1 MLYNWIIPVP
11 KNTPRERE
19 APSPGFPLGRA
30 PVEQRLSLA
39 IGIVT
44 WYSILF
50 PPGCAGLV
58 HCKIFHREHQIVP
71 SKGDQDLSG
80 DTFPIEWIDYYEL
93 YERPADF
100 LARCWNEDDTYEHHV
115 HIRIAVVPRRAV
127 VALSI
132 TDALKGMFGFL
143 SPKRIFTRRE

>member
-1 MLYNWIIPVP
+1 VLYNWIITVP
-11 KNTPRERE
+11 KNTPRD
-19 APSPGFPLGRA
+19 S
-30 PVEQRLSLA
+30 PVEEKLTLA

-44 WYSILF
+44 WYSVFF

-80 DTFPIEWIDYYEL
+80 DTFPIEWNDYYEL

-100 LARCWNEDDTYEHHV
+100 LARCWNEDDTYPHKV
-115 HIRIAVVPRRAV
+115 TIRIAVVPRRAV
-127 VALSI
+127 VPLALG
-132 TDALKGMFGFL
+132 DAIKGMFGFL
-143 SPKRIFTRRE
+143 MPTRLIPTRKKVEV

>member
-1 MLYNWIIPVP
+1 MLYNWIIHVP
-11 KNTPRERE
+11 ANTLRT
-19 APSPGFPLGRA
+19 A
-30 PVEQRLSLA
+30 PVETPLTLA

-44 WYSILF
+44 WYSIAF
-50 PPGCAGLV
+50 PPGCADLV

-100 LARCWNEDDTYEHHV
+100 LARCWNEDDTYAHNV
-115 HIRIAVVPRRAV
+115 TIRIAVVPRRAIIALAV
-127 VALSI
+127 V
-132 TDALKGMFGFL
+132 DAIKGLFGVL
-143 SPKRIFTRRE
+143 APKRIFTRRG